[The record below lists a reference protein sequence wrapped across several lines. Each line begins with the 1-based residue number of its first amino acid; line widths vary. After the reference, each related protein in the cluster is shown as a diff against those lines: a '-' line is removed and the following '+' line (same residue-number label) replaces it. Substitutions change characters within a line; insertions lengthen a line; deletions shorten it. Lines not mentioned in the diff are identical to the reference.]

1 MRSQKVQHRAA
12 KTGFDYPN
20 VQMAIDDLKSELCE
34 LEQAI
39 QQVYNNMHYSVK
51 YEVYPHAFCDVYVHN
66 ITTCVSGLAPV
77 PAGAKTYGDVSI
89 WSGITITGFAT
100 VDKDTY

>member
-1 MRSQKVQHRAA
+1 
-12 KTGFDYPN
+12 
-20 VQMAIDDLKSELCE
+20 MAYRIVPEDNEKIVLGYTSKSFACE

-39 QQVYNNMHYSVK
+39 QQIYNNMHYSVK

-77 PAGAKTYGDVSI
+77 PAGARTYGDVSI
-89 WSGITITGFAT
+89 WSGITITGFAA